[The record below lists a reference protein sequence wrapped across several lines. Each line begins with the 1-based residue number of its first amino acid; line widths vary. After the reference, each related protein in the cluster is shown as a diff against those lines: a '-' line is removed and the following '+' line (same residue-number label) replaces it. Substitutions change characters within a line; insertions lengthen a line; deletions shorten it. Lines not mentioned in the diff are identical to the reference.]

1 MHRGQEARLR
11 GGSLARERRHL
22 ALCINNQVRQ
32 PFCFFTVGKVTG
44 AGPAVL
50 RGWGGGDNDVIPIVS
65 KFVPAW
71 RGISCKNGRVSPGKP
86 FSKAASGHFMII
98 IIMEIFPPSLLLSEQ
113 HDGRVKYSFF
123 WFFWFFLR
131 SQLALCVCVQ
141 VQPGC
146 TILPGFI
153 AALNI

>member
-22 ALCINNQVRQ
+22 ALCINNQVRP

-65 KFVPAW
+65 KFVPLGEEYHA
-71 RGISCKNGRVSPGKP
+71 GM
-86 FSKAASGHFMII
+86 AA
-98 IIMEIFPPSLLLSEQ
+98 
-113 HDGRVKYSFF
+113 
-123 WFFWFFLR
+123 
-131 SQLALCVCVQ
+131 
-141 VQPGC
+141 
-146 TILPGFI
+146 
-153 AALNI
+153 